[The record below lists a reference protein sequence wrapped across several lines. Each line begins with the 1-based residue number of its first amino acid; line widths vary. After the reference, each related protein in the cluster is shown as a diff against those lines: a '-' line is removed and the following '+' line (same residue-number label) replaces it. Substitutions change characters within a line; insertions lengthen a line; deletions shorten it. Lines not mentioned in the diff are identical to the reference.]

1 MGIAS
6 GSSSLSMTNLFNNS
20 QLLGTLFP
28 SLNMS
33 AIQAAFQS
41 QELQIEQ
48 PLTNASS
55 QLGTLSAPLK
65 AWQTMQADLQTL
77 QTDAVT
83 LSGTSL
89 YQSIT
94 ASSTDPAA
102 VTASGSGQGT
112 FGSYQVAINSLMAPE
127 IVNGTGQ
134 ASSSTALGLSGSF
147 SINGT
152 SISVSSSDSL
162 SQIAGAINDANAGVT
177 ATVMN
182 TGSGSTPYVLN
193 LASTEG
199 KTITWYDPNGI
210 LQKVGI
216 LNANGT
222 INDQVQAASPASY
235 SINGVSLTSPTNSD
249 TSTIPGVTLNFL
261 GTTGSVPATVSVS
274 QNTAAI
280 QQALSQFVSDFNQ
293 FLSDSQTNT
302 GQGGA
307 IEGNATINA
316 VTDQLMSIVTSS
328 MASQPSSMSS
338 LADLGISLSAPVG
351 SPNNFTMSLN
361 STTLQSALQSNPSG
375 VAALLGGSGG
385 LATQMQSL
393 LSTALGSNGGV
404 TAAISTLQSQQ
415 QTLENDLGNSNSAMN
430 QMVNQQLQAL
440 QAQFST
446 MLSTMVSMAGQSS
459 AISAYTNYQ
468 YSQSVSGGTVG

>member
-1 MGIAS
+1 MSIS
-6 GSSSLSMTNLFNNS
+6 NSLNMTNLFNNS

-28 SLNMS
+28 TLNMS

-41 QELQIEQ
+41 QEMQVEQ
-48 PLTNASS
+48 PLTTASS
-55 QLGTLSAPLK
+55 QLSTLSAPLK
-65 AWQTMQADLQTL
+65 AWQTMQSDLQAL

-89 YQSIT
+89 YQGIS
-94 ASSTDPAA
+94 ASSSDPAA
-102 VTASGSGQGT
+102 VTASGTGQGT
-112 FGSYQVAINSLMAPE
+112 FGSYQVSVSALMASE
-127 IVNGTGQ
+127 IDNSTGQ
-134 ASSSTALGLSGSF
+134 ASNTAALGLSGSL

-152 SISVSSSDSL
+152 SVSVSSSNSL
-162 SQIAGAINDANAGVT
+162 SQLASAINDANAGVT

-182 TGSGSTPYVLN
+182 TGSGSSPYVLN

-199 KTITWYDPNGI
+199 KAITWYDPNGI
-210 LQKVGI
+210 LQQLGI

-222 INDQVQAASPASY
+222 VNNQIQAARPASY
-235 SINGVSLTSPTNSD
+235 AINGVALTSPTNSD
-249 TSTIPGVTLNFL
+249 SSTIPGVTLSFL
-261 GTTGSVPATVSVS
+261 GTTGSAATVTVS
-274 QNTAAI
+274 QNTGAI
-280 QQALSQFVSDFNQ
+280 QQAVSQFVSDFNQ
-293 FLSDSQTNT
+293 FLSDSQTNA

-307 IEGNATINA
+307 IEGDGTIGA
-316 VTDQLMSIVTSS
+316 VTNQLMSIVNSS
-328 MASQPSSMSS
+328 VVSQPSSMSS

-361 STTLQSALQSNPSG
+361 GATLQSALQSDPSG
-375 VAALLGGSGG
+375 VAGLMGGSGG

-415 QTLENDLGNSNSAMN
+415 QTLENDIGNSSSSMN

-446 MLSTMVSMAGQSS
+446 MLSTMVSMAGQGS
-459 AISAYTNYQ
+459 AIGAYTNYQ
-468 YSQSVSGGTVG
+468 YAQAMTGGMGSVG